1 MIKKI
6 FRLVAGSMAALLLL
20 SASVPS
26 VSAQAR
32 GAMTLGLS
40 GGYAT
45 ENNGG
50 YTNLFFLYSF
60 APHVRIAPELGCVFR
75 NDGKS
80 AFIMSADMHFPFSI
94 ARGVQVY
101 PLAGLTFNNWS
112 YSGGSSARLGGDV
125 GAGFDINMTQQIKL
139 TVQGKYSLMKD
150 YSGGF
155 IGMGIGYNF

>member
-1 MIKKI
+1 M
-6 FRLVAGSMAALLLL
+6 
-20 SASVPS
+20 
-26 VSAQAR
+26 
-32 GAMTLGLS
+32 
-40 GGYAT
+40 
-45 ENNGG
+45 
-50 YTNLFFLYSF
+50 
-60 APHVRIAPELGCVFR
+60 RIAPELGCVFR